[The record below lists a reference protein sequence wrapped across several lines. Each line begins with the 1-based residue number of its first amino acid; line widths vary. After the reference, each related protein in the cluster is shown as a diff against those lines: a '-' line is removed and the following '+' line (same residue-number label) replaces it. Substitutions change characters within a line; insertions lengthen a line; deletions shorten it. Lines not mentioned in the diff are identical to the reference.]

1 MLYMHFK
8 TIFLR
13 EILEIALNTFLLN
26 IEKLMAQYSQLE
38 PGGCLLFDEVDELVL
53 LLLLLSAVW
62 TCCFLYV

>member
-8 TIFLR
+8 TISLR

-26 IEKLMAQYSQLE
+26 IEKLMEQYSQLE
-38 PGGCLLFDEVDELVL
+38 LGGCLLFDEVDELVQ